1 MMPVMLEATGLS
13 YRVKGR
19 QIVQD
24 VNLSLRQNETLGLI
38 GPNGSG
44 KSTLL
49 RVLTGLLRP
58 DHGAVRLQGIAL
70 HEVSRR
76 DIARR
81 LAFVAQSQEA
91 SERMTVHDAIALGRT
106 PWLSALSPWSR
117 ADEAAVQRALADV
130 GLAGFDRREWDSLS
144 GGERQRAHIARA
156 LAQKPALLV
165 LDEPANHLDIHH
177 QLSVLDLID
186 RLSITTIMALHDL
199 NHALRCDRLICLQGG
214 RIVASGAPAEVLQ
227 PALLRA
233 VFNVEA
239 QLLLDPISGKTVLHF
254 TSISRN

>member
-1 MMPVMLEATGLS
+1 MRPIMLEAHNLS
-13 YRVKGR
+13 YRIKGR
-19 QIVQD
+19 HIFQD
-24 VNLSLRQNETLGLI
+24 VALSLSKNETLGLI

-49 RVLTGLLRP
+49 RGLTGLLRP
-58 DHGAVRLQGIAL
+58 DHGSVRLEGIAL
-70 HEVSRR
+70 HDLSRR

-91 SERMTVHDAIALGRT
+91 SERMNVHDAVSLGRT

-117 ADEAAVQRALADV
+117 KDEDAVQKALAAV
-130 GLAGFDRREWDSLS
+130 GLGGFDRREWDSLS

-156 LAQKPALLV
+156 LAQEPSLLV

-186 RLSITTIMALHDL
+186 SLPITTIMAVHDL
-199 NHALRCDRLICLQGG
+199 NHALRCDRVICLQGG
-214 RIVASGAPAEVLQ
+214 RIVASGAPAAVLQ
-227 PALLRA
+227 PELLRS
-233 VFNVEA
+233 VFKVDA
-239 QLLLDPISGKTVLHF
+239 QLFRDPISGKTLLHF
-254 TSISRN
+254 NSISRD

>member
-1 MMPVMLEATGLS
+1 MTQMMLEAKGLS

-19 QIVQD
+19 AILQD
-24 VNLSLRQNETLGLI
+24 VSLSLRKRETLGLI

-49 RVLTGLLRP
+49 RLLAGLLRP
-58 DHGAVRLQGIAL
+58 DQGAIYLQGSAISDL
-70 HEVSRR
+70 SRR

-81 LAFVAQSQEA
+81 LAFVAQSQDA
-91 SERMTVHDAIALGRT
+91 TERITVHEAVSLGRT
-106 PWLSALSPWSR
+106 PWMSALRPWSR
-117 ADEAAVQRALADV
+117 KDEAIVQGALADV
-130 GLAGFDRREWDSLS
+130 GLQGFDHRDWDSLS

-156 LAQKPALLV
+156 LAQEPSLLI

-186 RLSITTIMALHDL
+186 ALCVTTIMAVHDL

-214 RIVASGAPAEVLQ
+214 RIMASGRPSDVLQ

-233 VFNVEA
+233 VFNVNA
-239 QLLLDPISGKTVLHF
+239 QLLTVPTDGQRVLHF
-254 TSISRN
+254 KSF